1 MTGNMDHIRDI
12 SKDVWKYMQ
21 ERIKQDGYDDNE
33 YVIMCVALVV
43 KQDLDDLLKE
53 QWPGIMESTKK
64 DDVKGES

>member
-1 MTGNMDHIRDI
+1 MDHIRDI